1 MKVQRLDNKSG
12 KAIFCS
18 VPPMLP
24 GDVLNKIDDVQLNYT
39 IKVES
44 FFPLRWFLSRY
55 MAGRHSLK
63 ESRQVSRKR
72 LALVGSGVGFVDPQ
86 ARVLFD
92 QMQRYNQA
100 VDSWKQAFD
109 SRLNIKS
116 LIACNEVIA
125 PEVKKPTRIRDEQNW
140 IGAKTVLE
148 ARYVC
153 PPPDMVAEYLDN
165 FISFINSEHKN
176 ELVASYVAHCRL
188 LAIHPF
194 WDGNGRSARATFD
207 GFLEHKFGSS
217 VNPLLYRM
225 SPKCERN
232 SYLEA
237 MELFDIGSED
247 AIFHTFWSESNHWI
261 HDYASYSNEL
271 IVKARQLIIN
281 KIGLKAI
288 SQSTQKLLEY
298 LWKQPVVCF
307 AGLMPLFN
315 KRAQDIQIAITELTQ
330 VGILEAR
337 RLREPR
343 NAVIYDCPIIMN
355 LYHELDNAIAQV

>member
-1 MKVQRLDNKSG
+1 MKIQRIDDKTG
-12 KAIFCS
+12 QAIYCS

-24 GDVLNKIDDVQLNYT
+24 GDVLDKIDEVSLEYK

-72 LALVGSGVGFVDPQ
+72 LALVGSGVGFVDSQ
-86 ARVLFD
+86 AQVLFD

-100 VDSWKQAFD
+100 VDSWKAAFD
-109 SRLNIKS
+109 STLDIKS
-116 LIACNEVIA
+116 LVNCNEVIA
-125 PEVKKPTRIRDEQNW
+125 PEVTKPTRIRDGQNW
-140 IGAKTVLE
+140 IGAKTVVE

-153 PPPDMVAEYLDN
+153 PPPDMVAEYVDN
-165 FISFINSEHKN
+165 FISYVNSEHQN
-176 ELVASYVAHCRL
+176 ELIASYIAHCRL

-194 WDGNGRSARATFD
+194 WDGNGRSARAMFD

-225 SPKCERN
+225 SPKCKLD

-237 MELFDIGSED
+237 IELFDIGSED
-247 AIFHTFWSESNHWI
+247 AILHAFWSESNDWI
-261 HDYASYSNEL
+261 HHYASYSNGL
-271 IVKARQLIIN
+271 IVQARKLIMS

-288 SQSTQKLLEY
+288 SKSTLKLLEH
-298 LWKQPVVCF
+298 LWQQPVVCF
-307 AGLMPLFN
+307 AGLMSLFD
-315 KRAQDIQIAITELTQ
+315 KQAEDIQIAITELTQ
-330 VGILEAR
+330 VGVLEVR
-337 RLREPR
+337 KLREPR

-355 LYHELDNAIAQV
+355 LYHELDSAIAQV